1 MFQELH
7 WSDLLRRY
15 VDYDQL
21 EDAVVLTVE
30 YVDALLWT
38 YTGHDCPE
46 FNLKVTSHCQHKR
59 FMITL
64 SSKNSNCKN
73 TFIAKCQSM
82 KNLRYLLYPKF
93 KLKVYGKFYKP

>member
-38 YTGHDCPE
+38 YTGHNCPE
-46 FNLKVTSHCQHKR
+46 FNLKVTSHCQHKNQC
-59 FMITL
+59 L
-64 SSKNSNCKN
+64 LLVAN
-73 TFIAKCQSM
+73 TVIVKTVIAKCQCM
-82 KNLRYLLYPKF
+82 KSNDLLYAN
-93 KLKVYGKFYKP
+93 VIC

>member
-46 FNLKVTSHCQHKR
+46 FNLKVTSHCYHKKSM
-59 FMITL
+59 FTL
-64 SSKNSNCKN
+64 SSKYSNCKN
-73 TFIAKCQSM
+73 TVIAKCQCM
-82 KNLRYLLYPKF
+82 KSNDLLYAN
-93 KLKVYGKFYKP
+93 VIC

>member
-46 FNLKVTSHCQHKR
+46 FSLKVTSHCQHKKL
-59 FMITL
+59 MITL
-64 SSKNSNCKN
+64 SNKYSNFKN
-73 TFIAKCQSM
+73 TFIAKCQ
-82 KNLRYLLYPKF
+82 
-93 KLKVYGKFYKP
+93 